1 MELSITMNDFW
12 KEKKV
17 LITGHSGFKG
27 SWLSM
32 VLLYLGAEV
41 YGVSDQKKQGIYSE
55 LDLGNLIQKE
65 MFLNITSD
73 YVELDQ
79 FVNLIKP
86 DIIFHFAAQSLVPYA
101 FKEPRE
107 TLETN
112 IIGTFNILDISNK
125 TKNVNSLIISTTDKV
140 YKSPELWNKEE
151 DDIGGR
157 EFYSTSKV
165 AAELVIKDFK
175 NLYARDNLAITILRS
190 GNVIGGGDRGKNRL
204 LTDLLYSVVNKSPML
219 IRSPR
224 GIRPWQDILD
234 SISGY
239 LKAAEYT
246 HINNMSEIFNLNSK
260 PNNKYDVEN
269 LIKMYLTI
277 WETDIDLVID
287 MDNQIYESEILRLD
301 SSKAQKLL
309 NWDPKIDI
317 EKSLK
322 KIVSW
327 EKSSLNKNSILE
339 TKKQIEDY
347 FTND

>member
-125 TKNVNSLIISTTDKV
+125 TKNVNSL
-140 YKSPELWNKEE
+140 
-151 DDIGGR
+151 
-157 EFYSTSKV
+157 
-165 AAELVIKDFK
+165 
-175 NLYARDNLAITILRS
+175 
-190 GNVIGGGDRGKNRL
+190 KNR
-204 LTDLLYSVVNKSPML
+204 TD
-219 IRSPR
+219 
-224 GIRPWQDILD
+224 
-234 SISGY
+234 
-239 LKAAEYT
+239 
-246 HINNMSEIFNLNSK
+246 
-260 PNNKYDVEN
+260 
-269 LIKMYLTI
+269 
-277 WETDIDLVID
+277 
-287 MDNQIYESEILRLD
+287 
-301 SSKAQKLL
+301 
-309 NWDPKIDI
+309 
-317 EKSLK
+317 
-322 KIVSW
+322 
-327 EKSSLNKNSILE
+327 
-339 TKKQIEDY
+339 
-347 FTND
+347 